1 MKNVRFLSSGDAGSR
16 SEMFSPVPGDGPSGD
31 PADAELLDAYSRA
44 IVEAVKK
51 ISPSVVG
58 VRVYP
63 GSRDSRQGKPA
74 VSPRENG
81 SGSGSGFV
89 LTPDGYVLTNSH
101 VVHGAGRVEI
111 TLSDGESYNA
121 EPVGDDPDS
130 DIAIVWINAPDL
142 VPAVLGD
149 SRKVRVGQLVIAA
162 GNPYGFHAS
171 VTAGVVSALGRSLR
185 APTGRLIDD
194 VIQTDAA
201 LNPGNSGGPLVDSL
215 GEVIG
220 VNTAV
225 IMPAQGLCF
234 AIAINTAK
242 FVAGKLINEGRVRRS
257 YIGVA
262 AQTIP
267 LQRRTVRY
275 HEIAV
280 ESGVL
285 VLGVEGRGPAHTAG
299 VREGD
304 IIVAFDGQPIPGIDA
319 LHRLLSDEKI
329 GVRCVV
335 TVIRRG
341 RKLDVE
347 IEPAES
353 PANTGK

>member
-1 MKNVRFLSSGDAGSR
+1 MKDVRLLSSDENSFQKDGVSPANRDEAD
-16 SEMFSPVPGDGPSGD
+16 SE
-31 PADAELLDAYSRA
+31 ALDAYSRA
-44 IVEAVKK
+44 IIHAAEK

-63 GSRDSRQGKPA
+63 GPRESRSGKPP
-74 VSPRENG
+74 VSQRSNG

-101 VVHGAGRVEI
+101 VVHGAGRIEI

-130 DIAIVWINAPDL
+130 DIAVVWINAPDL

-185 APTGRLIDD
+185 APTGRLIDN
-194 VIQTDAA
+194 VIQTDAP
-201 LNPGNSGGPLVDSL
+201 LNPGNSGGPLVDSR
-215 GEVIG
+215 GQVVG
-220 VNTAV
+220 VNTAM
-225 IMPAQGLCF
+225 IRPAQGLCF

-262 AQTIP
+262 GQTIP

-280 ESGVL
+280 ASGVL
-285 VLGVEGRGPAHTAG
+285 VLSAERGGPADAVG
-299 VREGD
+299 VIEGD
-304 IIVAFDGQPIPGIDA
+304 IVVAFDGQPIPDIDA

-329 GVRCVV
+329 GVRCVI
-335 TVIRRG
+335 TVLRRG
-341 RKLDVE
+341 RKLDVD

-353 PANTGK
+353 PAKTER

>member
-1 MKNVRFLSSGDAGSR
+1 MKNARFLSSGNTGSR
-16 SEMFSPVPGDGPSGD
+16 SERFSPAAGDGAPGD
-31 PADAELLDAYSRA
+31 PADGELLDAYSRA

-58 VRVYP
+58 VGVHRGP
-63 GSRDSRQGKPA
+63 RELRQANTP
-74 VSPRENG
+74 VSPHGNG
-81 SGSGSGFV
+81 GGSGSGFV

-101 VVHGAGRVEI
+101 VVHGMGRVEV
-111 TLSDGESYNA
+111 TLPDGESYTA

-130 DIAIVWINAPDL
+130 DIAIVWISAPDL

-185 APTGRLIDD
+185 APTGRLIDN

-201 LNPGNSGGPLVDSL
+201 LNPGNSGGPLVDSR

-220 VNTAV
+220 VNTAM

-262 AQTIP
+262 GQTIP

-275 HEIAV
+275 HEIGV

-285 VLGVEGRGPAHTAG
+285 VLGVESRGPADTAG

-304 IIVAFDGQPIPGIDA
+304 IIVAFDGEPISDIDA

-335 TVIRRG
+335 TIIRRG

-353 PANTGK
+353 PAKTR